1 MARMSRVECEL
12 YSQAPP
18 PVADGDALAEALWL
32 FQTRNG
38 DVGAIRALIAVPAIV
53 EGKLR
58 AFAKRHPTDAEWVA
72 RCLAYR
78 RAVLEEFDR
87 LTDEASQ
94 TILPAPPNPAE
105 PLPVCSPVSATLELQ
120 PL

>member
-1 MARMSRVECEL
+1 MSKIECEL

-18 PVADGDALAEALWL
+18 PVADGDASAEALWL

-38 DVGAIRALIAVPAIV
+38 DVGAIRALIAVPSIV

-58 AFAKRHPTDAEWVA
+58 AFAKSHPTDADWVT
-72 RCLAYR
+72 RSLAYR

-94 TILPAPPNPAE
+94 TISPAPPNPAE
-105 PLPVCSPVSATLELQ
+105 PLPVNSPLSATPEIQAL
-120 PL
+120 

>member
-1 MARMSRVECEL
+1 MSKIECEL

-32 FQTRNG
+32 FQTRDGG
-38 DVGAIRALIAVPAIV
+38 DGGEIRALIAVPPMV

-58 AFAKRHPTDAEWVA
+58 AFAKTHPIDAEWVA

-78 RAVLEEFDR
+78 RAVLREFDR
-87 LTDEASQ
+87 LTDEASR

-105 PLPVCSPVSATLELQ
+105 PLPVCSPVSVTLELQ
-120 PL
+120 AL